1 MNTFDPQA
9 YGSAFAPLLS
19 GDRRRSLDEG
29 EPDRDVQAEL
39 ERLSVKSA
47 FAHVE
52 GGILDRK
59 MAECC
64 LAGVW
69 VLHDFLDESHQ
80 ISQGI
85 DTASGS
91 FWHGIMHRR
100 EGDFSN
106 SKYWF
111 RHVGHHPV
119 FDSLTE
125 RVGAWDPYAF
135 VDQCQAAVRSGINRD
150 RCLDLQQLEWE
161 LLFDYCYRMAG
172 PT

>member
-1 MNTFDPQA
+1 ML
-9 YGSAFAPLLS
+9 APLVS
-19 GDRRRSLDEG
+19 GDRRRSLGEG
-29 EPDRDVQAEL
+29 SPEKSARPAL
-39 ERLSVKSA
+39 EVLDVKSA
-47 FAHVE
+47 FAHAK
-52 GGILDRK
+52 GGVVDRK

-69 VLHDFLDESHQ
+69 LLHDFLDESHQ

-85 DTASGS
+85 DTTSGS

-106 SKYWF
+106 AKYWF

-119 FDSLTE
+119 FDLLAE
-125 RVGAWDPYAF
+125 REGAWDPYAF
-135 VDQCQAAVRSGINRD
+135 VDSCQSAVRSGQNRD

-161 LLFDYCYRMAG
+161 LLFDYGYRMA
-172 PT
+172 TDR